1 MPKYD
6 MGDPDNITEDT
17 FKTIADE
24 WKIPISRV
32 KEIVLEYI
40 SGDLKDLIQEK
51 MLDEIFKK
59 AAKAWGQSLPEA
71 KKKTASL
78 IKTYPN

>member
-1 MPKYD
+1 

-17 FKTIADE
+17 FKSIASE
-24 WKIPISRV
+24 WKLPTKQV
-32 KEIVLEYI
+32 KEIVLAYI
-40 SGDLKDLIQEK
+40 SGDLKDQAQIKALE
-51 MLDEIFKK
+51 DIFKK